1 MLTAHLIATLYMTGL
16 IWFVQLVHYPL
27 FAKVGEDA
35 FVAYEAAHT
44 QRTSV
49 AVMGAMLVELGTAI
63 GLIWM
68 RPAVILAAEA
78 WIGLGLVGVI
88 WASTFFLQVPAHTR
102 LGQGFDAAIAT
113 RLVRTNWIRT
123 VAWTLRAG
131 LCALWIQRYQ
141 GIG

>member
-1 MLTAHLIATLYMTGL
+1 MLTAQILATLYMTGL

-27 FAKVGEDA
+27 FAKVGADGFA
-35 FVAYEAAHT
+35 AYEAAHT

-49 AVMGAMLVELGTAI
+49 AVMGAMLVELGTAV
-63 GLIWM
+63 GLVWT
-68 RPAVILAAEA
+68 RSVAVTSTEA

-102 LGQGFDAAIAT
+102 LGQGFDAATAA

-123 VAWTLRAG
+123 IAWTLRAG
-131 LCALWIQRYQ
+131 LCALWMLRYQ

>member
-1 MLTAHLIATLYMTGL
+1 MLTAHFIATLYMTGL

-27 FAKVGEDA
+27 FAEVGEDA

-44 QRTSV
+44 QRTSI

-63 GLIWM
+63 GLVWM
-68 RPAVILAAEA
+68 RPALISAAEA

-88 WASTFFLQVPAHTR
+88 WASTFVLQVPAHTR
-102 LGQGFDAAIAT
+102 LGQGFDVAT
-113 RLVRTNWIRT
+113 ARRLVRTNWIRT
-123 VAWTLRAG
+123 VAWTARAG